1 LRYIN
6 ILRNNIACCEPL
18 SEVILAALNINVY
31 KLEFFM
37 LSWSMKPF
45 AHPAQGVRTR
55 PMAHRFMYSLVMM
68 ASVLLSA
75 CATVPG
81 PADPRDPFQ
90 STNRAVFK
98 FNEALDDVAVK
109 PAAQAYRFITPQF
122 VRIGIHNFFSNLNEI
137 TVVVNDV
144 LQGKASQGGKDALRF
159 TMNTTV
165 GLLGFID
172 VASHAGLEK
181 HHEDFGLTL
190 GHWGAESGPYLVL
203 PLLGPSTV
211 RDTVG
216 LIPNTATGPYTLM
229 HHVSPTHRYE
239 GFALETIQ
247 FREALLNDEDLIDDV
262 ALSSDHYNLIRDA
275 WLQRRRNQV
284 YDGNPPADP
293 YDLPDDAPAASPKK

>member
-1 LRYIN
+1 
-6 ILRNNIACCEPL
+6 
-18 SEVILAALNINVY
+18 
-31 KLEFFM
+31 M
-37 LSWSMKPF
+37 LSWSMKQI
-45 AHPAQGVRTR
+45 ARPALGIHTS
-55 PMAHRFMYSLVMM
+55 PNAHRFAQSLVLTAILM
-68 ASVLLSA
+68 LSA

-81 PADPRDPFQ
+81 PADPKDPFQ

-98 FNEALDDVAVK
+98 FNKALDDVAVK
-109 PAAQAYRFITPQF
+109 PAAEAYRFITPQF
-122 VRIGIHNFFSNLNEI
+122 VRTGIHNFFSNLNEI

-203 PLLGPSTV
+203 PLLGPSSV

-216 LIPNTATGPYTLM
+216 LIPNTATGPYVLM
-229 HHVSPTHRYE
+229 NHASTTHRYE

-247 FREALLNDEDLIDDV
+247 FREALLNDEDLIEDV
-262 ALSSDHYNLIRDA
+262 AFSSDHYNLIRDA

-284 YDGNPPADP
+284 YDGNPPPDP
-293 YDLPDDAPAASPKK
+293 YDLPDDTPAVSPGK

>member
-1 LRYIN
+1 L
-6 ILRNNIACCEPL
+6 CL
-18 SEVILAALNINVY
+18 SL
-31 KLEFFM
+31 
-37 LSWSMKPF
+37 
-45 AHPAQGVRTR
+45 
-55 PMAHRFMYSLVMM
+55 
-68 ASVLLSA
+68 VLLSSLIVSG

-81 PADPRDPFQ
+81 PANPKDPFQ
-90 STNRAVFK
+90 STNRAVFQ
-98 FNEALDDVAVK
+98 FNKTLDDVAVK
-109 PAAQAYRFITPQF
+109 PAAQAYRFVTPQF
-122 VRIGIHNFFSNLNEI
+122 VRTGVHNFFSNLHEI

-144 LQGKASQGGKDALRF
+144 LQGKVSQGGKDALRF

-172 VASHAGLEK
+172 VATPAGLEK

-190 GHWGAESGPYLVL
+190 GHWGVESGPYLVL

-216 LIPNTATGPYTLM
+216 LIPNTATGPYVLM
-229 HHVSPTHRYE
+229 DHVSSTTRYE

-247 FREALLNDEDLIDDV
+247 FREGLLNDEDLLDTA

-284 YDGNPPADP
+284 YDGNPPP
-293 YDLPDDAPAASPKK
+293 EPDDLSEDPPVISSPKK